1 MHTKNSKQTERT
13 QSHPFKPAASLCY
26 VTEGCGTDG
35 VADDNS
41 NVTCLCSYL
50 VDKSFSTI
58 LLGIYR
64 LSF

>member
-1 MHTKNSKQTERT
+1 MDKI
-13 QSHPFKPAASLCY
+13 
-26 VTEGCGTDG
+26 
-35 VADDNS
+35 ADDNS

-64 LSF
+64 LSFKFRFLLGKF